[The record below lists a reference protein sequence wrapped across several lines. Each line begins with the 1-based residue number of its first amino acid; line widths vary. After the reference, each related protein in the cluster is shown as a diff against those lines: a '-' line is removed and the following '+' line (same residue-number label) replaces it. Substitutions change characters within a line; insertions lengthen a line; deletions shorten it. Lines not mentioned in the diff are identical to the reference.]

1 MDQYVIRVT
10 AQARQ
15 HLRLIRDYIALDL
28 REPEIAKKLLEL
40 LQKEIST
47 LSYMPFRVKLIEEK
61 PWRDMGFRKI
71 RVKNY
76 YIYFWVNDDTQEINI
91 IAVIYVRRDQAEQLE
106 SHIWRSS
113 WTWLSAPTLTRR

>member
-1 MDQYVIRVT
+1 MEQHVIRVT

-15 HLRLIRDYIALDL
+15 HLRLIRDYIAIDL
-28 REPEIAKKLLEL
+28 RQPEIAKKLLEL

-47 LSYMPFRVKLIEEK
+47 LSYMPYRVKLIEEM

-76 YIYFWVNDDTQEINI
+76 YIYFWVNDDTREVNI
-91 IAVIYVRRDQAEQLE
+91 IAVIYVRRDQARQLE
-106 SHIWRSS
+106 SRIWRSS
-113 WTWLSAPTLTRR
+113 

>member
-1 MDQYVIRVT
+1 MEQYVIRVT

-15 HLRLIRDYIALDL
+15 HLRLIRDYLAIDL
-28 REPEIAKKLLEL
+28 RQPEIAKKLLEL

-47 LSYMPFRVKLIEEK
+47 LSYMPYRVKLIEEM

-76 YIYFWVNDDTQEINI
+76 YIYFWGNDDTREVNI
-91 IAVIYVRRDQAEQLE
+91 IAVIYVRRDQARQLE
-106 SHIWRSS
+106 SRIWRSS
-113 WTWLSAPTLTRR
+113 

>member
-1 MDQYVIRVT
+1 MEQYVIRFT

-15 HLRLIRDYIALDL
+15 HLRLIRDYIAVDL

-47 LSYMPFRVKLIEEK
+47 LSYMPYRVKLIEEK

-76 YIYFWVNDDTQEINI
+76 YIYFWVNDDTKEVNI

-113 WTWLSAPTLTRR
+113 